1 MPVTSKLHLS
11 PHGFGCCPF
20 IGGGFPVVDSLL
32 IVAPS
37 VGFCNFFLSFAVRF
51 FMSILVFQLS

>member
-20 IGGGFPVVDSLL
+20 IGGGFLVVDSLL

-37 VGFCNFFLSFAVRF
+37 VGFCNFFYLLLFVSLCPF
-51 FMSILVFQLS
+51 